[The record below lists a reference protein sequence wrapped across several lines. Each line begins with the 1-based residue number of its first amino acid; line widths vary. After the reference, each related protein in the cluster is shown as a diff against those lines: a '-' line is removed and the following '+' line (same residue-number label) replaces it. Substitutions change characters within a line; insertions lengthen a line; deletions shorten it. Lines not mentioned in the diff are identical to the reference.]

1 MLKKNKLT
9 LIITSIITLLPC
21 LFGIIMWNKLPNMMA
36 IHWGPDG
43 NADGFGGKFFAVF
56 ALPLIILAIMWICI
70 LITAKDNQK
79 VEQNVKPFRLILW
92 IMPTLSCV
100 ASSCIYA
107 VALGKEINLGIISPL
122 LLGVMFTAIGNY
134 TPKMKQNR
142 TMGIKIKWTL
152 ENEEN
157 WNATHRFGGK
167 VWFYGGFAFMLMAL
181 LPENIMIYTVL
192 IGMLPLTFAP
202 MIYSYLYYKKQ
213 VKSGTYGVSNK
224 IKPLSKKAKSISLIA
239 VLLIL
244 CGVMV
249 LMFTGS
255 VEVRYGDDS
264 FTIEATYWSDLTVE
278 YDEIDSIELDENA
291 DFGMRVNGF
300 GSARLSLGNF
310 KSDRLGTYTLYAYTS
325 SEDAVVI
332 SVGEK
337 TLVIGDTENQTAA
350 EIYAKLSPFC
360 K

>member
-36 IHWGPDG
+36 IHWGADG

-79 VEQNVKPFRLILW
+79 VDQNVKAFRTIMW
-92 IMPTLSCV
+92 IMPILSCV

-107 VALGKEINLGIISPL
+107 AAFGKEISISVIMPLMLGI
-122 LLGVMFTAIGNY
+122 MFTAIGNY

-181 LPENIMIYTVL
+181 LPENIMIWAVL
-192 IGMLPLTFAP
+192 VGMLPLVFAP

-213 VKSGTYGVSNK
+213 LKNGEYEASTK
-224 IKPLSKKAKSISLIA
+224 IKPLSKKAKIISLIA
-239 VLLIL
+239 AMTIL
-244 CGVMV
+244 AATAV
-249 LMFTGS
+249 LMFTGNI
-255 VEVRYGDDS
+255 EVVYGDDS
-264 FTIEATYWSDLTVE
+264 FTVGATYWSDLTVE
-278 YDEIDSIELDENA
+278 YDEIDSIELYENA
-291 DFGMRVNGF
+291 DFGMRVGGF
-300 GSARLSLGNF
+300 GSARLLLGNF
-310 KSDRLGTYTLYAYTS
+310 KSDKLGSYTLYAYTS

-332 SVGEK
+332 SADGK
-337 TLVIGDTENQTAA
+337 TLVIGDTKNQTAA
-350 EIYAKLSPFC
+350 EIYSRLAPLC